1 MENLGN
7 LFKAHVDSGRIAAI
21 DLLDAD
27 KPKEATYADLD
38 ASSDAVARALV
49 ARGLG
54 RGDRIAILAQNR
66 LEFIEV
72 LFGALR
78 SGCVPVPVNIKLP
91 ADTVEFILRDAGV
104 KHMFYDRGWEAR
116 VCEDLP
122 GTDFD
127 EDYRAFVDPGAF
139 EAVQVAETQ
148 VSMQLYTAGT
158 TGRPKG
164 VLLTHGGQGWASRAL
179 VAARRSRV
187 YRATLSSTAATRMR
201 SPTGCGGSPAT
212 TVSSSRRRFSIK
224 TPWWR
229 SRRRCCRGPLW

>member
-27 KPKEATYADLD
+27 NPQEVTYADLD
-38 ASSDAVARALV
+38 ASCDAVARGLRL
-49 ARGLG
+49 RGLG
-54 RGDRIAILAQNR
+54 PGDRIAILAQNR
-66 LEFIEV
+66 LEFMEV

-78 SGCVPVPVNIKLP
+78 LGCVPVPVNIKLP

-104 KHMFYDRGWEAR
+104 KHMFYDRSWDAR
-116 VCEDLP
+116 VCDELP

-127 EDYRAFVDPGAF
+127 EDYQNFLDPGEF
-139 EAVQVAETQ
+139 EAVTVSDKQ

-164 VLLTHGGQGWASRAL
+164 VLLTHSGQGWASKAL
-179 VAARRSRV
+179 VEARRLTDDDRI
-187 YRATLSSTAATRMR
+187 L
-201 SPTGCGGSPAT
+201 
-212 TVSSSRRRFSIK
+212 I
-224 TPWWR
+224 
-229 SRRRCCRGPLW
+229 